1 MNGELRSLYIDSN
14 FARKDASNR
23 YQYDLV
29 GGIAV
34 PENSRVYVD
43 NISFTNTFS
52 EKVDDNSDE
61 LYVKTLKHKNLRD
74 PSGKNF
80 NWTYNGVLNDHLL
93 AGTYAIKQPWYF
105 ADLATTA
112 TTWATQA
119 GAAKTITRVSG
130 LDVYDY
136 ESPTGTEKLFVK
148 IVHPNI
154 QMPFLWIYRIA
165 PKPYWHGFASM
176 PSPGQ
181 KTIRRWTLP

>member
-14 FARKDASNR
+14 FAKKDASNR

-74 PSGKNF
+74 PKRREF
-80 NWTYNGVLNDHLL
+80 
-93 AGTYAIKQPWYF
+93 Q
-105 ADLATTA
+105 
-112 TTWATQA
+112 
-119 GAAKTITRVSG
+119 
-130 LDVYDY
+130 LDVQWRA
-136 ESPTGTEKLFVK
+136 E
-148 IVHPNI
+148 
-154 QMPFLWIYRIA
+154 
-165 PKPYWHGFASM
+165 
-176 PSPGQ
+176 
-181 KTIRRWTLP
+181 

>member
-14 FARKDASNR
+14 FAKKDASNR

-52 EKVDDNSDE
+52 EKVDEKSNE
-61 LYVKTLKHKNLRD
+61 LYVKTRTHNNLRD
-74 PSGKNF
+74 PSGVLF

-105 ADLATTA
+105 ADLETSA
-112 TTWATQA
+112 TTWPTQA
-119 GAAKTITRVSG
+119 GPAKPIT
-130 LDVYDY
+130 
-136 ESPTGTEKLFVK
+136 
-148 IVHPNI
+148 
-154 QMPFLWIYRIA
+154 
-165 PKPYWHGFASM
+165 
-176 PSPGQ
+176 
-181 KTIRRWTLP
+181 